1 MPWTSPEH
9 GRRMRINAAR
19 SSPGK
24 AEQTKL
30 GLPQCPSST
39 AAASLIWRSA
49 TTAVRSDRSCFASS
63 PGWEAA
69 APPRKIRRLSLSASP
84 NPIATTHLPFFITAP
99 GETDV
104 LFNVTLVFVVA
115 CIILTGVV
123 FLTIHSLPERMAHK
137 SKKILLDLIALLCLL
152 ALLTHEHLFW
162 FAAIVLAFIDIPD
175 F

>member
-1 MPWTSPEH
+1 M
-9 GRRMRINAAR
+9 
-19 SSPGK
+19 
-24 AEQTKL
+24 
-30 GLPQCPSST
+30 
-39 AAASLIWRSA
+39 
-49 TTAVRSDRSCFASS
+49 
-63 PGWEAA
+63 
-69 APPRKIRRLSLSASP
+69 SASP
-84 NPIATTHLPFFITAP
+84 NPIATTHLPFFVTAP
-99 GETDV
+99 GQTDV

-175 F
+175 FLTPVTRIAKSVETMARQEVGDKPEDRPAPASPDAATADQPRSRKEAVRA

>member
-1 MPWTSPEH
+1 MH
-9 GRRMRINAAR
+9 
-19 SSPGK
+19 
-24 AEQTKL
+24 
-30 GLPQCPSST
+30 
-39 AAASLIWRSA
+39 
-49 TTAVRSDRSCFASS
+49 V
-63 PGWEAA
+63 
-69 APPRKIRRLSLSASP
+69 
-84 NPIATTHLPFFITAP
+84 PFFITAP
-99 GETDV
+99 GQTDV

-175 F
+175 FLTPVNRIANSVVTMAGNEAGEKPAEVSTSGSPEAAKVDEPHVKKQGALHA